1 MTLIETKSNMRMYQ
15 TYYSYDDRLWSS
27 KTKRGWGM
35 LRWAMLPIG
44 FNKFEYWQNLLISA
58 KRYSTGVWKGVCVCG
73 GGAKL
78 IRNLEIFVKM
88 TRKKQNNILHVI
100 RRLICLSIPNCCLL
114 FRKSLSDTQVSRLP
128 RNLQASILSK
138 RAVVPR
144 RRV

>member
-15 TYYSYDDRLWSS
+15 TYSYDDRLWSS

-58 KRYSTGVWKGVCVCG
+58 KIYSTGVWKGVCVWG
-73 GGAKL
+73 GGGQTYPKSWN
-78 IRNLEIFVKM
+78 ICQDDK
-88 TRKKQNNILHVI
+88 KKQNNILHVI

>member
-15 TYYSYDDRLWSS
+15 TYSYDDRLWSS

-58 KRYSTGVWKGVCVCG
+58 KIYSTGVWKGVCVG
-73 GGAKL
+73 GGGKL